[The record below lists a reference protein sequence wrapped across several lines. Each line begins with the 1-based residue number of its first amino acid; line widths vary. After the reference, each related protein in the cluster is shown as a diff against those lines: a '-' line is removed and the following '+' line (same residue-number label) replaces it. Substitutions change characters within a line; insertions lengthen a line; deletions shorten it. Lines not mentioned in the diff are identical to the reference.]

1 MTVRLIALCLA
12 LLCAPLHAQMDHS
25 HMPLNVPEG
34 APVPALTLNLEAD
47 SMSGYNLHLD
57 IRLFKLEPPPGA
69 MSMRQMMSATRDA
82 DSGLLNGHAHLYVNG
97 RKIQRLYGPD
107 VHLPVKLFDT
117 GKINQITVTLNN
129 HGHMDLVH
137 DGRQILASLFVE
149 PGANPEI
156 VHRFDARPPQ
166 D

>member
-1 MTVRLIALCLA
+1 MNTRLIALCA
-12 LLCAPLHAQMDHS
+12 LLLCMPAHAQMDHS
-25 HMPLNVPEG
+25 HMPLKVPKD

-57 IRLFKLEPPPGA
+57 ARQFKLEPPPGA

-82 DSGLLNGHAHLYVNG
+82 HSGMLNGHAHLYVNG

-107 VHLPVKLFDT
+107 VHLPAKLFNP
-117 GKINQITVTLNN
+117 GVNQITVTLNN

-149 PGANPEI
+149 PGAKPEI